1 MAEGELS
8 TWRVKADG
16 GLVVLRWFGGG
27 VLCATDGAPS
37 RRNPSRHRGKRR
49 GMALLVGC
57 GKSKQSGAVER
68 ERVGK
73 GRGEEGKVGFTS
85 ALQWIEVRIN
95 AGRHDSM
102 GAGRETVGNRSET
115 MGAAVGKAAGSRC
128 PWNHATPR

>member
-1 MAEGELS
+1 
-8 TWRVKADG
+8 
-16 GLVVLRWFGGG
+16 
-27 VLCATDGAPS
+27 
-37 RRNPSRHRGKRR
+37 
-49 GMALLVGC
+49 MALLVGC

-73 GRGEEGKVGFTS
+73 GRGEEGKVCSTS

-115 MGAAVGKAAGSRC
+115 MGAVVGKAAGSRC

>member
-57 GKSKQSGAVER
+57 GKSKQSGAGER
-68 ERVGK
+68 EREWGK
-73 GRGEEGKVGFTS
+73 EEEKKGKWAS
-85 ALQWIEVRIN
+85 LQLCS
-95 AGRHDSM
+95 G
-102 GAGRETVGNRSET
+102 
-115 MGAAVGKAAGSRC
+115 
-128 PWNHATPR
+128 